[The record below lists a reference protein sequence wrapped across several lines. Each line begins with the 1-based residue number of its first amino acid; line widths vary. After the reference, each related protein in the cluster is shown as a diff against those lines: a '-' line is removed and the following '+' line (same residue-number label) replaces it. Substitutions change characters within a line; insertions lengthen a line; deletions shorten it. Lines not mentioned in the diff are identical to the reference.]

1 MKILALDSSASVASV
16 ALCEDDTLISEFSLC
31 DQNKHSETLLPMLES
46 MLNLAGTELSDVD
59 MFAVSDGPGSFTGIR
74 IGISLIKGL
83 AFGSGKPCIGVPTLE
98 ALAYNLTGSE
108 GLICPV
114 MDARRDQVYNALFS
128 MKSGIPSRLCEDRLI
143 PVQELC
149 IELKSRLE
157 PIYLVGDGYDMTA
170 NLLGLPENLPKNFCV
185 TPPIVR
191 LAHAESVAR
200 AAKVRYDN
208 GQLGTDSELL
218 PVYLRAS
225 QAERERLERMS
236 EQQKTE
242 MTEKFEKKR

>member
-16 ALCEDDTLISEFSLC
+16 ALCENDSLVSEFSLC

-46 MLNLAGTELSDVD
+46 MLKLAGIDLSEVD
-59 MFAVSDGPGSFTGIR
+59 LFAVSNGPGSFTGIR

-98 ALAYNLTGSE
+98 ALAYNLTGSD

-114 MDARRDQVYNALFS
+114 MDARREQVYHALFS
-128 MKSGIPSRLCEDRLI
+128 MRSGIPTRLCEDRLI
-143 PVQELC
+143 PVKELC
-149 IELKSRLE
+149 AELKHQSE

-170 NLLGLPENLPKNFCV
+170 NLLGLPENLPGNFRV
-185 TPPIVR
+185 TPPTAR
-191 LAHAESVAR
+191 LSHAVSVAR

-208 GQLGTDSELL
+208 GQSGTDSELL

-236 EQQKTE
+236 EQQK
-242 MTEKFEKKR
+242 K